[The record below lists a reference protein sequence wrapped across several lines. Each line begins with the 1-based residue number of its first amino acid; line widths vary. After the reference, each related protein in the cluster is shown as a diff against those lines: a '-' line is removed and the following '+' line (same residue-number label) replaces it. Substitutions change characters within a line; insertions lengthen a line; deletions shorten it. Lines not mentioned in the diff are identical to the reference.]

1 MYFLW
6 LLFFIESC
14 MHAFGHMPT
23 GCSDRTEREHRK
35 DELSLLHCVR
45 RNKLPRWKGATWDPA
60 ARFWGLLGLRGS
72 KSPMLLCPLKM
83 QSVFG
88 TREVPVKRTSSR
100 KRVIFIL
107 LMSYFSRQACLRE
120 SQLPEDKPPSHHF
133 LTWVTYLNNIT
144 HSLVYFLFKK
154 KLFFFN
160 AVNPKPSITI
170 ESVNSLQIFSH
181 FPPKA
186 L

>member
-1 MYFLW
+1 MASFFHSKLYACFWAYAHW
-6 LLFFIESC
+6 LQWQDREGTQKGW
-14 MHAFGHMPT
+14 AFSSALCQKKQAAKM
-23 GCSDRTEREHRK
+23 K
-35 DELSLLHCVR
+35 
-45 RNKLPRWKGATWDPA
+45 DPA
-60 ARFWGLLGLRGS
+60 VHFWGLLGLRGS
-72 KSPMLLCPLKM
+72 KSPMLLCSLKM
-83 QSVFG
+83 QSLFG
-88 TREVPVKRTSSR
+88 TREVPVKRASSR
-100 KRVIFIL
+100 KWVIFIL
-107 LMSYFSRQACLRE
+107 LMSYFPRQAWFPCLRE

-144 HSLVYFLFKK
+144 HSLVYFLFLK

-160 AVNPKPSITI
+160 AVNPMPSITI